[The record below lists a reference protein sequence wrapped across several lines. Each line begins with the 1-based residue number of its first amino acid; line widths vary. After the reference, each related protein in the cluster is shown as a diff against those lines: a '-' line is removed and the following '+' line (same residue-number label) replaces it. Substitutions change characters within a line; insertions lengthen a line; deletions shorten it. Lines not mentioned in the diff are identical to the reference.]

1 MRVCLVNEGKLSGLG
16 EELEGESPQ
25 IVCISSVGLVD
36 YEKEIEGKT
45 GRLRAVAKLSQRLSC
60 VVVCGCETDAK
71 GLRRRS
77 AIVSEGGRI
86 LGISDMS
93 HAIDGNCNCGFG
105 LKCYDTAAGR
115 LGVLVGED
123 LYFPEAVKVLV
134 QSACDLVLCAFG
146 KIEGDKELVLMR
158 CYSFCYG
165 VCLCMAG
172 EGYSQ
177 ITAADGSV
185 LLTTPRK
192 IETTEVGG
200 KRRFHLIETRR
211 SGFGK

>member
-1 MRVCLVNEGKLSGLG
+1 MRVCLVNEGRLSGMG
-16 EELEGESPQ
+16 EELEGENPQ
-25 IVCISSVGLVD
+25 IVCMSSVGLVD

-45 GRLRAVAKLSQRLSC
+45 GRLRGVAKLSQRLSC

-77 AIVSEGGRI
+77 AIVADCGRI
-86 LGISDMS
+86 CGISDMI
-93 HAIDGNCNCGFG
+93 HAIDGSCNCGFG
-105 LKCYDTAAGR
+105 LKCYETAVGR
-115 LGVLVGED
+115 VGVLVGED
-123 LYFPEAVKVLV
+123 LYFPETVKVLV
-134 QSACDLVLCAFG
+134 QSACDLILCVFG
-146 KIEGDKELVLMR
+146 QIESARELVLMR
-158 CYSFCYG
+158 SYSFCYG

-177 ITAADGSV
+177 VTAADGSV

-192 IETTEVGG
+192 AETVEIVG

-211 SGFGK
+211 SGFGR